1 MHRTHSPNTT
11 DCYHINIESRR
22 ENNYVLFS
30 WNTCAS
36 KWCKRLLATEWC
48 NLINEKRFNMD
59 CEGFFLLLML
69 LWMSTRWW
77 VCFFLS
83 TFQAF
88 IVVIPSFIP
97 SVLQKSVW
105 IRWCCALLPNMV
117 LFPTCYFSAFQL
129 LLLLF
134 LILPDLSHIFGFFSL
149 WQIHIAQYNELLFVD
164 GLPRDEYIRKWP
176 SNIAYT
182 VQYIFACW
190 LRHSNHDAAQN
201 NTNLAANTNTNHNL
215 FSNSSAATKTRW
227 NEQFFSH
234 LTFH

>member
-1 MHRTHSPNTT
+1 MKNALIWIVEVFFFVADAIVNEHEMMSSFFSLYISSVYCCYSFIYSICSTEICLDYMMLRTIAQYGAFS
-11 DCYHINIESRR
+11 
-22 ENNYVLFS
+22 YVLFL
-30 WNTCAS
+30 C
-36 KWCKRLLATEWC
+36 
-48 NLINEKRFNMD
+48 I
-59 CEGFFLLLML
+59 
-69 LWMSTRWW
+69 
-77 VCFFLS
+77 
-83 TFQAF
+83 
-88 IVVIPSFIP
+88 
-97 SVLQKSVW
+97 
-105 IRWCCALLPNMV
+105 
-117 LFPTCYFSAFQL
+117 LFRCSFQL

-134 LILPDLSHIFGFFSL
+134 LILPDLSHIVGFFSL

>member
-1 MHRTHSPNTT
+1 MKN
-11 DCYHINIESRR
+11 
-22 ENNYVLFS
+22 
-30 WNTCAS
+30 A
-36 KWCKRLLATEWC
+36 
-48 NLINEKRFNMD
+48 LIWIVEV
-59 CEGFFLLLML
+59 FFLLLML

-77 VCFFLS
+77 VRFFLS

-105 IRWCCALLPNMV
+105 IIWCCALLPNMV

-134 LILPDLSHIFGFFSL
+134 LILPDLSHIVGFFSL